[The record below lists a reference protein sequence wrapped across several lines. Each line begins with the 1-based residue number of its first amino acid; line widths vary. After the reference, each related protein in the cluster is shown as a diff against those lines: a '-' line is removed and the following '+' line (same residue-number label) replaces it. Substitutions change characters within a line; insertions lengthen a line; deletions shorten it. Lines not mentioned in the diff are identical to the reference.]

1 MKPSN
6 VIEIPDAY
14 LEACITKK
22 EMADSL
28 DVLGEHVVRHILEDM
43 KNGKGLRR
51 SLVKNGK
58 GLSRTILQ
66 NESKIRAY
74 LDAVDNCRNWE
85 SLLGLPER
93 LG

>member
-1 MKPSN
+1 MSASN
-6 VIEIPDAY
+6 VITIPDAY

-22 EMADSL
+22 TMADGL
-28 DVLGEHVVRHILEDM
+28 DVLGEHVVRNTIEDM

-51 SLVKNGK
+51 TGK
-58 GLSRTILQ
+58 GLSRTILA

-74 LDAVDNCRNWE
+74 LDAVENCRNWE
-85 SLLGLPER
+85 SLLNLPER